1 MKHQKSSLEPPSE
14 QSISHLCRKTFC
26 KSVANTADPYENSD
40 NEEEYY
46 AGVPVCCCLHL
57 CLSVS
62 KPFVMSKS
70 RNNEA

>member
-1 MKHQKSSLEPPSE
+1 M
-14 QSISHLCRKTFC
+14 
-26 KSVANTADPYENSD
+26 ADPYENRY

-46 AGVPVCCCLHL
+46 AGVPVICWCRHL

-62 KPFVMSKS
+62 KSLVKSKS